1 MATDPRR
8 SLGVRLYALLLYL
21 YPKPFRREY
30 GEAMLQLFNDQ
41 RRSASGPGGHAML
54 WLKTLRDLLVS
65 VPAAHSNEPRPASQS
80 PAVLLTVLVIIGL
93 VFVVNGV
100 VLPSMISRMPVG
112 DVAELVPA
120 AAAPSA
126 IHTAAWVAA
135 IVSTLLALGALVL
148 ALRRR
153 NRWNGAAV
161 FVVGT
166 TLTFATLAMNPW
178 LWQPLD
184 RYPAAIVWALAVW
197 PLALTAW
204 LALIARARRSPEQ
217 GGG

>member
-1 MATDPRR
+1 MARDGRR
-8 SLGVRLYALLLYL
+8 SVGARLYALLLYL
-21 YPKPFRREY
+21 YPSSFRREY

-41 RRSASGPGGHAML
+41 RRSASGPGGRAML
-54 WLKTLRDLLVS
+54 WLKTLRDLLGS
-65 VPAAHSNEPRPASQS
+65 VPAAHSNEPRPTSQS

-120 AAAPSA
+120 AAVPGAT
-126 IHTAAWVAA
+126 HTAAWVAA

-153 NRWNGAAV
+153 NRWNGVAV
-161 FVVGT
+161 FVVG
-166 TLTFATLAMNPW
+166 ATLGSGG
-178 LWQPLD
+178 
-184 RYPAAIVWALAVW
+184 RSIAIPRRSCGPW
-197 PLALTAW
+197 PLG
-204 LALIARARRSPEQ
+204 RSR
-217 GGG
+217 